1 MEPIKAIKKQRIL
14 KRDIL
19 VFKQYIYRDK
29 TYGNPYHLF
38 DLNDCYILRY
48 CKNRMQFTYIPLENI
63 PKNARYYSSGEIKD
77 YLKEFTTF
85 KDEYKE
91 RKETLNPR
99 YDESLRV
106 QVHTEYVDRK
116 RFKELERY
124 FNSNK

>member
-1 MEPIKAIKKQRIL
+1 MKPIKKQRIL

-19 VFKQYIYRDK
+19 IFKEYIYIDK
-29 TYGNPYHLF
+29 SNSNLYHLF
-38 DLNDCYILRY
+38 NPTECYILRY
-48 CKNRMQFTYIPLENI
+48 CKNRMQFTYTPLENI
-63 PKNARYYSSGEIKD
+63 PKKARYSPSGKVMQ

-85 KDEYKE
+85 KYEYKE
-91 RKETLNPR
+91 RKDTLNPR

-106 QVHTEYVDRK
+106 QVHTEYINRK